1 MKPGPPNSRDDIKFN
16 DAVRNYEKG
25 LERGDVK
32 FKKEFERKWGVVKKI
47 SAAAGE
53 MRKLEAQQA
62 QPPPRDS
69 L

>member
-1 MKPGPPNSRDDIKFN
+1 MKPGPPNSRDGIKFN
-16 DAVRNYEKG
+16 GAVKNYEEG
-25 LERGDVK
+25 LERGNVK

-47 SAAAGE
+47 SAAAE
-53 MRKLEAQQA
+53 KMRKLEAQQA